1 MRLPRIHILLLV
13 LLLPIGTSVSC
24 GDEASEPRAP
34 VAVPSLITTIAGSRP
49 AFSGDN
55 GPADAADLNG
65 PSAINVDSR
74 GNLYITD
81 ELNQRVRRV
90 DAAGTIT
97 TIAGTG
103 AANYSGDGGP
113 ATAATVLN
121 PEGVAVDVSGTVY
134 IADTGNN
141 RIRAIDASGRI
152 TTKAGDGA
160 AGFSGDGGSSTA
172 ARLNAP
178 ASVAVDAAGNVY
190 FADAGN
196 NRVRRIDASGVIT
209 TVAGSG
215 ITGSSGDGGSAV
227 LAQLNGPF
235 GICIDAAGN
244 LYIADEGNSRI
255 RRVNAAGIITTIAGT
270 GIAGFSG
277 DGGQATQAAVNFP
290 QAVTVD
296 ASGNLYIADTRNL
309 RVRRVTPAGVISTIA
324 GTGMRGFTGDG
335 GQATL
340 AQMRAPHGLAID
352 PAGNLLIADYGNN
365 EVRRVDGRGV
375 MTRIAGSALPT
386 GSDEGGLAT
395 AAVLAH
401 PRSVAVDAHGSC
413 FISDWN
419 NNRVLKVTAGGI
431 VTTIAGT
438 RTPGFSGDGGPGAQA
453 QLIGPHGI
461 AVDAAGNV
469 YITDQMNQ
477 RVRRVGPDGIIKTIA
492 GDGRTGVSGDGGQAT
507 QAAVGAPSAVA
518 VDAAGNLYVSQQ
530 AFQVVRRVTPDG
542 IITTIAGTG
551 TAGFSGDGGP
561 ATQAQIRTPVGIASD
576 SAGNLYIAEQG
587 NNRIRKVSVAGII
600 TTVAGT
606 GEQGFSGDGAAAI
619 GAKIDGPF
627 GVAVDHA
634 GTVYLTDSRN
644 DRIRRVRVDGIIT
657 TVAGNG
663 SPGFSGDGGSP
674 TEARLQGP
682 HGVAVD
688 AAGNIYIAD
697 TANDRIRKVSAPKP

>member
-34 VAVPSLITTIAGSRP
+34 VAVPSLITTIAGSRL

-55 GPADAADLNG
+55 GPGDAADLNG

-103 AANYSGDGGP
+103 VANYSGDGGP
-113 ATAATVLN
+113 ATAAALLN
-121 PEGVAVDVSGTVY
+121 PEGVATDASGTVY

-152 TTKAGDGA
+152 VTKAGDGT

-178 ASVAVDAAGNVY
+178 GSVAVDAAGNVY
-190 FADAGN
+190 FADTGN
-196 NRVRRIDASGVIT
+196 NRVRRIDASGVVT

-244 LYIADEGNSRI
+244 LYIADERNSRI

-277 DGGQATQAAVNFP
+277 DGGQATQAAMNFP

-296 ASGNLYIADTRNL
+296 PSGNLYIADTRNL
-309 RVRRVTPAGVISTIA
+309 RVRRVNPAGVISTIA

-365 EVRRVDGRGV
+365 EVRRVDARGV
-375 MTRIAGSALPT
+375 ITRIAGSALPA
-386 GSDEGGLAT
+386 GSDEGGFAT

-401 PRSVAVDAHGSC
+401 PRSVAVDAHGSF

-507 QAAVGAPSAVA
+507 QSAVGAPSAVA
-518 VDAAGNLYVSQQ
+518 VDGAGNLYISQQ

-600 TTVAGT
+600 TTVAGN
-606 GEQGFSGDGAAAI
+606 GSQGFSGDGAAAVS
-619 GAKIDGPF
+619 ASIDGPF
-627 GVAVDHA
+627 GVAVDRA
-634 GTVYLTDSRN
+634 GRVYLTDSRN
-644 DRIRRVRVDGIIT
+644 DRIRRVGVDGMIT
-657 TVAGNG
+657 TIAGNG
-663 SPGFSGDGGSP
+663 SPGFSGDGGAP